1 MRNVTALDVGPIDR
15 AVDESLAA
23 LKLCQASTSIWLK
36 DFPRNSCDIASFVI
50 GHVLLD
56 RDLGD
61 WIYVNGA
68 ASPDVIPRS
77 WLGPAGHTWLE
88 LRRGPA
94 TLFFIDVTVRQFKL
108 FESAPLSGI
117 GHNPAADTFVNARK
131 EDPVSRIPMWRT
143 YPDYNDALAEV
154 RATLLAR

>member
-1 MRNVTALDVGPIDR
+1 VTALDVALIDR

-23 LKLCQASTSIWLK
+23 LKDCRASTSLWLK
-36 DFPRNSCDIASFVI
+36 DFPLNSCDIASFVI
-50 GHVLLD
+50 GNVLLD

-61 WIYVNGA
+61 WTYVNGA

-88 LRRGPA
+88 LRRGPS

-108 FESAPLSGI
+108 FGSAPLSGV
-117 GHNPAADTFVNARK
+117 GHNSAASTFVNERK
-131 EDPVSRIPMWRT
+131 EDPVSRIPLWRT
-143 YPDYNDALAEV
+143 YPVYHDALTEV
-154 RATLLAR
+154 RATLLTR

>member
-1 MRNVTALDVGPIDR
+1 MTAFDVAHIDR

-23 LKLCQASTSIWLK
+23 LKVCQASTSLWLK
-36 DFPRNSCDIASFVI
+36 DFPRNSCDLASFVI

-61 WIYVNGA
+61 WTYVNGA
-68 ASPDVIPRS
+68 ASPEVIPRS

-88 LRRGPA
+88 LRSGPA

-108 FESAPLSGI
+108 FEFAPLSGV
-117 GHNPAADTFVNARK
+117 GHNSAAGTFVNERK
-131 EDPVSRIPMWRT
+131 EDPVSRIPIWRT
-143 YPDYNDALAEV
+143 YPVYHAALAEV